1 MLGLRQLLQFL
12 QRMEPLGLRLLGQRL
27 WAGHERFWL
36 VQFLYACSD
45 AYYARQYALTY
56 CCTCCN

>member
-36 VQFLYACSD
+36 VQFL
-45 AYYARQYALTY
+45 
-56 CCTCCN
+56 